1 MELTIL
7 GGCGGWPG
15 AGQACSG
22 YLVETAGFRL
32 LIDPGHGVLPRLLDR
47 MPASAVDAVLVSHSH
62 PDHCIDLNA
71 LLRARA
77 FGATR
82 CDPLPV
88 YAPDRALDRV
98 LAVDPMRTVAKAAEV
113 HTLTDGSDTEIGPLS
128 ITAALLPHHVRNLG
142 FRISWQDVI
151 LAYTGDSGPCP
162 ERAVLAKDADLLLAE
177 ASYPD
182 EVPAADAGYLSTA
195 IQAAELGAE
204 AAVELTVLTHLLPG
218 QSADDARRKAASVD
232 TGREVGLAE
241 PGMIID
247 LAGSQPL
254 GRRTAGYSAG
264 SAQGAPRRAALPE

>member
-22 YLVETAGFRL
+22 YLVETTGFRL

-47 MPASAVDAVLVSHSH
+47 IPASAVDAVLVSHSH

-71 LLRARA
+71 LLRART
-77 FGATR
+77 FGPTR
-82 CDPLPV
+82 CEPLPV

-98 LAVDPMRTVAKAAEV
+98 LAVDPIRTVAKAAEV
-113 HTLTDGSDTEIGPLS
+113 HTLADGSDTEIGPLS
-128 ITAALLPHHVRNLG
+128 VTAALLPHHVRNLG
-142 FRISWQDVI
+142 YRISWQDVV

-177 ASYPD
+177 ASYCT
-182 EVPAADAGYLSTA
+182 EVPSADAGYLSTVT
-195 IQAAELGAE
+195 QAAELGAE
-204 AAVELTVLTHLLPG
+204 SAVELTMLTHLLPG
-218 QSADDARRKAASVD
+218 QSPDVARREAASVD

-241 PGMIID
+241 LGTTIE
-247 LAGSQPL
+247 LVGLQPL
-254 GRRTAGYSAG
+254 GQRSAGYAG
-264 SAQGAPRRAALPE
+264 GATQGAPRRAAVPE